1 MLGGFSHLD
10 SLFCLPR
17 FFWTYFLVPELVVRR
32 DTAAITTDM
41 CIEESAWPPQDPSG
55 ATGPSAQRGTVLQM
69 TERAAAASP
78 TPRGYLPTRPSAA
91 KISTGTGTGT
101 GNGTTTGGIP
111 ALGEAQTPFVEP
123 FTMTPNALLW
133 EDEVVSEVVFNP
145 LFYGDDVI

>member
-1 MLGGFSHLD
+1 MFCCAAYD
-10 SLFCLPR
+10 CLFCLNS

-32 DTAAITTDM
+32 DTADTVATDV
-41 CIEESAWPPQDPSG
+41 CIEESAWPPQAASS
-55 ATGPSAQRGTVLQM
+55 ATGPSAQRGTALQM
-69 TERAAAASP
+69 MERAAAASP

-91 KISTGTGTGT
+91 KISTCTGTGT
-101 GNGTTTGGIP
+101 GNGTATVGIP

-123 FTMTPNALLW
+123 FTVTPNALLW